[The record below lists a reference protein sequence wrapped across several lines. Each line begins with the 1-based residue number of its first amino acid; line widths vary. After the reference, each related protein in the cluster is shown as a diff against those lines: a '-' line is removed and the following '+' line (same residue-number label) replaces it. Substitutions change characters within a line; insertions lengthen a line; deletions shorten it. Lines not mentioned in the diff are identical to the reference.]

1 MNASRLCGSSA
12 RPRQLMVVRTTVIGG
27 ALSALLF
34 GASSAAAASTQRAST
49 PVPKTC
55 PPASVVSATLKHKV
69 SKVTSTTAST
79 ATESKRTCTY
89 KTSVVV
95 PTTITFGSP
104 VTAAAFAA
112 SQKAAGKGVA
122 VVTVHGLGNA
132 AWAVKRGN
140 GLAVLKGTLDIVIS
154 APETTDA
161 ELEAL
166 ARKIL

>member
-1 MNASRLCGSSA
+1 MTIQRSFVGVPVAVGVAFL
-12 RPRQLMVVRTTVIGG
+12 VV
-27 ALSALLF
+27 L
-34 GASSAAAASTQRAST
+34 GASSASSAARLGT

-55 PPASVVSATLKHKV
+55 PSTSVVAATLKQKV
-69 SKVTSTTAST
+69 SKVASAFTSSST
-79 ATESKRTCTY
+79 GSKRTCTY
-89 KTSVVV
+89 TTSFVV

-112 SQKAAGKGVA
+112 SQKAASKGVP

-132 AWAVKRGN
+132 AWAVKAGN

-154 APETTDA
+154 APKTTDA

>member
-1 MNASRLCGSSA
+1 VTSSGPSGSSA
-12 RPRQLMVVRTTVIGG
+12 KSGQWMVTTTVIGA
-27 ALSALLF
+27 ALSAVALA
-34 GASSAAAASTQRAST
+34 ASSAAASSTTRSIT

-55 PPASVVSATLKHKV
+55 PPASVVAATLKQKIR
-69 SKVTSTTAST
+69 KVTSVVAST
-79 ATESKRTCTY
+79 GSKRTCTY
-89 KTSVVV
+89 KTSFVV

-104 VTAAAFAA
+104 VTARTFAA
-112 SQKAAGKGVA
+112 SQKAASKGVA
-122 VVTVHGLGNA
+122 VITVHGLGNA

-154 APETTDA
+154 APKTTVA